1 MKSKTIDLED
11 LLEFLCE
18 YFRHLGCDV
27 HPFLVQ
33 IAARDYLSW
42 VSDSNMYLQPKDCC
56 A

>member
-33 IAARDYLSW
+33 IAARDYLS
-42 VSDSNMYLQPKDCC
+42 
-56 A
+56 